1 MRMYILIGS
10 AKLRPMVRFMNGIQ
24 PSISFMNEMTSLFVP
39 NSETRAPFYQA
50 EKIRARINSSFAY
63 EDR

>member
-1 MRMYILIGS
+1 MIHGDE
-10 AKLRPMVRFMNGIQ
+10 KQ
-24 PSISFMNEMTSLFVP
+24 ETSLMTGIP
-39 NSETRAPFYQA
+39 ETRAPFYQA

>member
-1 MRMYILIGS
+1 
-10 AKLRPMVRFMNGIQ
+10 MVADG
-24 PSISFMNEMTSLFVP
+24 VP
-39 NSETRAPFYQA
+39 AFIAVMMHVMQFRAPFDQA